1 MSISPL
7 EQLLAS
13 RRSVR
18 KYHATPVPRADV
30 ARILTAARRAPSGAN
45 LQPGRF
51 HVLSAAPLG
60 GLKSALLDAV
70 ATGRPEVSQFSYFP
84 DPMPTGLK
92 AKQRAAGYALYS
104 ALGIERRDVAGRKA
118 QFDQNYR
125 FFDAPVGIVVTIRAD
140 MGKGCFM
147 DLGMTLM
154 ALFLA
159 AEDMGYGTSGIGAL
173 GNYGD
178 LVHKVLDLPE
188 DELVVCGIALG
199 RPDSSAPV
207 NSVRTERDPLEEF
220 ARFKGFDD

>member
-51 HVLSAAPLG
+51 HVLCGVPLE

-70 ATGRPEVSQFSYFP
+70 AAGRPQVSQFSYFP
-84 DPMPTGLK
+84 DPMPPGLK

-104 ALGIERRDVAGRKA
+104 ALGIERRDLAGRKA

-178 LVHKVLDLPE
+178 LVHATLGLHD
-188 DELVVCGIALG
+188 DEVVVCGIALG
-199 RPDSSAPV
+199 HPDNAAPV
-207 NSVRTERDPLEEF
+207 NTVRTERDALEEF
-220 ARFKGFDD
+220 ARFEGFED

>member
-1 MSISPL
+1 
-7 EQLLAS
+7 
-13 RRSVR
+13 
-18 KYHATPVPRADV
+18 V
-30 ARILTAARRAPSGAN
+30 A
-45 LQPGRF
+45 
-51 HVLSAAPLG
+51 V
-60 GLKSALLDAV
+60 
-70 ATGRPEVSQFSYFP
+70 GRPEVSQFSYFP
-84 DPMPTGLK
+84 DPMPADLK
-92 AKQRAAGYALYS
+92 ARQRAAGYALYA
-104 ALGIERRDVAGRKA
+104 ALGIGRRDLAARKA

-178 LVHKVLDLPE
+178 LVHAVLGLPE

-199 RPDSSAPV
+199 RADASAPV
-207 NSVRTERDPLEEF
+207 NAVRTERDALEDF
-220 ARFKGFDD
+220 ARFEGFDG

>member
-1 MSISPL
+1 MNRSRL
-7 EQLLAS
+7 DHLLAS

-18 KYHATPVPRADV
+18 KYHATPVPKSDV
-30 ARILTAARRAPSGAN
+30 ARILEAARRAPSGAN

-51 HVLSAAPLG
+51 HALSGAPLER
-60 GLKSALLDAV
+60 LKSALRDAV
-70 ATGRPEVSQFSYFP
+70 MTGRPHVSQVSYFP
-84 DPMPTGLK
+84 DPMPADLK

-104 ALGIERRDVAGRKA
+104 ALGIERRDIEGRKA

-154 ALFLA
+154 ALFMA

-178 LVHKVLDLPE
+178 HVHATLALPE
-188 DELVVCGIALG
+188 EELVVCGIALG
-199 RPDSSAPV
+199 RADASAPV
-207 NSVRTERDPLEEF
+207 NDFRTERDALEVF
-220 ARFKGFDD
+220 ARFEGFDD

>member
-7 EQLLAS
+7 DQLLAA

-51 HVLSAAPLG
+51 YVLCDAPLED
-60 GLKSALLDAV
+60 LKSALLDAV
-70 ATGRPEVSQFSYFP
+70 ATWRPQVSQFSYFP
-84 DPMPTGLK
+84 DPMSAGLQ
-92 AKQRAAGYALYS
+92 AKQRAVGYALYS
-104 ALGIERRDVAGRKA
+104 ALGIERRDLAGRKA

-125 FFDAPVGIVVTIRAD
+125 FFDAPVGIIVTIRAD

-159 AEDMGYGTSGIGAL
+159 AEDLGYGTSGIGAL

-178 LVHKVLDLPE
+178 LVHEVLELPE

-199 RPDSSAPV
+199 RPDRLAPV
-207 NSVRTERDPLEEF
+207 NTVRTERDALEDF
-220 ARFKGFDD
+220 ARFEGFDD